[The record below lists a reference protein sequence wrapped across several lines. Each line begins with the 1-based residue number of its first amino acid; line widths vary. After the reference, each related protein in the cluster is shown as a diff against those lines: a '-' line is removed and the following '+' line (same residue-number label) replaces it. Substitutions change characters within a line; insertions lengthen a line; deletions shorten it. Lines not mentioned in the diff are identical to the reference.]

1 MRCFVIVMVVFSSLS
16 LTWCSLLTKGDTVVR
31 THEFRLLAG
40 EGPEHI
46 FPDKGKIGLF
56 TPGMCSSPAKFVPM
70 AKALV
75 ERGVFD
81 AVYGFSY
88 PWPLDIVG
96 NSTELARNLLVQPR
110 GAEIILIA
118 HSMGGVANR
127 YALEHPKPGIVALSE
142 SGLRIEALLT
152 FGSPFTGSA
161 VSELALKQLLKDQET
176 SNWRDPW
183 SWGNLVPEAIKQIM
197 PGSNLLQVLTQPTD
211 RLCDAT
217 YLCVVGKY
225 DWVVGA
231 SSARHIPDNA
241 TLGPKINDP
250 VIDCD
255 HFGYFEVPARVEDMV
270 KLIGAARADTGPEI
284 TVTLTNGG
292 IAQSNGWRVD
302 HTLRN
307 NSTTTA
313 FVIGELIIK
322 SSDSGGRESHRQWYD
337 SATCGFQPQNFKRCR
352 IYLPPGG
359 AVTIPGRIALD
370 KENTPYEGASTR
382 NRAKTVDVYVNG
394 RDQNNRLVRSH
405 YRYILKDQQGRGP
418 LHPPHS

>member
-1 MRCFVIVMVVFSSLS
+1 MSRFAIAMVVFSL
-16 LTWCSLLTKGDTVVR
+16 LTLTRCSLLAKGDTVVR

-40 EGPEHI
+40 EGPEHT

-75 ERGVFD
+75 DRGIFD

-88 PWPLDIVG
+88 PWPLDIIG
-96 NSTELARNLLVQPR
+96 NSVELARLLLAQPK
-110 GAEIILIA
+110 GVEIILIG
-118 HSMGGVANR
+118 HSMGGVVNR
-127 YALEHPKPGIVALSE
+127 YALEHSFDAGLWE
-142 SGLRIEALLT
+142 SDLHIEALLT
-152 FGSPFTGSA
+152 FGSPFNGSGIGEA
-161 VSELALKQLLKDQET
+161 ALKQLLKDQAT
-176 SNWRDPW
+176 SGWQDPW
-183 SWGNLVPEAIKQIM
+183 SWGNLIPESIKQIM
-197 PGSNLLQVLTQPTD
+197 PGSGLLQCLAQPTNK
-211 RLCDAT
+211 LCDIT
-217 YLCVVGKY
+217 YLCVAGKY

-231 SSARHIPDNA
+231 SSAHHIPDNA
-241 TLGPKINDP
+241 TLGPKINDL

-255 HFGYFEVPARVEDMV
+255 HFGYFEVPARVEDIV
-270 KLIGAARADTGPEI
+270 KLISAARSDTGPEI

-307 NSTTTA
+307 NSTTTT

-322 SSDSGGRESHRQWYD
+322 SSDSSGKESHRQWYD

-370 KENTPYEGASTR
+370 KENTPYEGASMYNCT
-382 NRAKTVDVYVNG
+382 KTVDVYVNG

-405 YRYILKDQQGRGP
+405 HRYILKDQQGRGP